1 MNLVKRK
8 VSEMPT
14 KKSRYFRKHIK
25 NQVTDRHL
33 KMLEGFTHDLSEVPV
48 LFIMLGF
55 RKNVWE
61 MLSRETSNQISEK
74 FFAELS
80 RGAVRLSCV
89 ALDCIA

>member
-1 MNLVKRK
+1 
-8 VSEMPT
+8 
-14 KKSRYFRKHIK
+14 
-25 NQVTDRHL
+25 
-33 KMLEGFTHDLSEVPV
+33 MLEGFTHDLSEVPV

-61 MLSRETSNQISEK
+61 MLSRETSNQIEK

-80 RGAVRLSCV
+80 RGAVRLSYI